1 MDTIRDDA
9 KKVMTEI
16 NEMGIRTIL
25 LTGDNKFTAA
35 AIARETGIS
44 QFEANCFPD
53 DKVTRVKELQ
63 KTLGKVMMVGDGIND
78 APALAIADIGVAM
91 GTGTDVS
98 LETADIIFM
107 NDKLANLPRT
117 LRLAKRMR
125 RITIQNIIFS
135 TSVITLLL
143 ISNLFGLILLPMGVV
158 AHETSTILVILNSLR
173 LLFK

>member
-1 MDTIRDDA
+1 MDTIREDA
-9 KKVMTEI
+9 KKVMTEL
-16 NEMGIRTIL
+16 NKMGLKTIL

-53 DKVTRVKELQ
+53 DKVNRVKALQ
-63 KTLGKVMMVGDGIND
+63 KTIGKVMMVGDGIND

-107 NDKLANLPRT
+107 NDKLSNLPKT
-117 LRLAKRMR
+117 LKLAKRMR
-125 RITIQNIIFS
+125 HITLQNIIFS

-143 ISNLFGLILLPMGVV
+143 ISNLFGLILLPIGVV
-158 AHETSTILVILNSLR
+158 AHETSTIIVILNSLR